1 MMGVATYKGLFNKLG
16 CLLNL
21 QAKYD
26 DTKERVAHMSNKSLV
41 LKKHIKSVCENPIN
55 YNLNKI
61 KYGID

>member
-21 QAKYD
+21 KAKYD

-41 LKKHIKSVCENPIN
+41 LKKTYKEC
-55 YNLNKI
+55 L
-61 KYGID
+61 

>member
-21 QAKYD
+21 KAKYD

-41 LKKHIKSVCENPIN
+41 LKKTYKECLWKPDK
-55 YNLNKI
+55 L
-61 KYGID
+61 